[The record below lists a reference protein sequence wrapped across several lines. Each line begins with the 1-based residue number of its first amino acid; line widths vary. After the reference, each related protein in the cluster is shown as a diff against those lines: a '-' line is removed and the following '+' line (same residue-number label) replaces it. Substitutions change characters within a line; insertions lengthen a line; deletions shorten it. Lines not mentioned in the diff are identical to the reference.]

1 MTIPLG
7 EQNSAYGLT
16 LRPGIHHAGALV
28 FPLAPQPEDPM
39 LLHVALLAS
48 TLTTAAPDPVR
59 YRIEQRTENRLD
71 LSGFGQGEQVQNQAF
86 AWFLSITYADSAGGT
101 VVRAVVDSAQMDLG
115 MMATPT
121 ASLDSLRGLLV
132 HGWMDAT
139 GKMES
144 ATAAQ
149 ASTFSSQV
157 EGLLRSFHPRVRAGA
172 RVGDRWSDTTVVN
185 TKAMQMTT
193 NTSTVS
199 TYTMAGPG
207 SLGGAN
213 GLVYDVSFSSDQK
226 GALDTPAGPADL
238 VGKTAGNGKFLVSA
252 TGRYLGSESTSTGE
266 ATISGSFAPM
276 AIPVRTSSSMV
287 VTLLK

>member
-1 MTIPLG
+1 
-7 EQNSAYGLT
+7 
-16 LRPGIHHAGALV
+16 
-28 FPLAPQPEDPM
+28 M
-39 LLHVALLAS
+39 LLHFALLGS
-48 TLTTAAPDPVR
+48 TLTSTATDPVR
-59 YRIEQRTENRLD
+59 YRVEQRTENRID

-86 AWFLSITYADSAGGT
+86 AWFLTISYADSAGGT
-101 VVRAVVDSAQMDLG
+101 AVRAVVDSAQMDLG
-115 MMATPT
+115 MMPVPT
-121 ASLDSLRGLLV
+121 ATLDSLRGLVV
-132 HGWMDAT
+132 HGWMDPT

-172 RVGDRWSDTTVVN
+172 KAGDRWSDTTAVN

-207 SLGGAN
+207 SLGGAS
-213 GLVYDVSFSSDQK
+213 GLVYDVSFTSDQK

-238 VGKTAGNGKFLVSA
+238 VGRSAGSGKVLVSA
-252 TGRYLGSESTSTGE
+252 TGRYLGSESTSAGE
-266 ATISGSFAPM
+266 ATISGSFAPV
-276 AIPVRTSSSMV
+276 AIPVRTSSSTV
-287 VTLLK
+287 VTVLR

>member
-1 MTIPLG
+1 M
-7 EQNSAYGLT
+7 
-16 LRPGIHHAGALV
+16 V
-28 FPLAPQPEDPM
+28 
-39 LLHVALLAS
+39 LHVALLAS

-172 RVGDRWSDTTVVN
+172 RAGDRWSDTTVVN